1 MMVYAKESEFYR
13 SDPDSFA
20 WRADQGAPIVNAW
33 TRGEV
38 RQLAKDAGLL
48 ARYVG
53 SYRHTENEGPGLS
66 SCWSLR

>member
-1 MMVYAKESEFYR
+1 MVYAKESWFYR
-13 SDPDSFA
+13 SDPNTFA

-33 TRGEV
+33 SRDEV
-38 RQLAKDAGLL
+38 RKLAKNAGLT

-53 SYRHTENEGPGLS
+53 SYRHTEDEGPGLS